1 VTPSDKRAVTG
12 SAFRFRLERVRAVRE
27 RKEKLAKQE
36 LASALS
42 RLSSTEAD
50 LRAIDAHLEQAH
62 VEQRAAATRSETLS
76 AAEMLERQV
85 FLERVEAQ
93 RGVHVQ
99 ELEQRTGEVA
109 DRGAALTVASS
120 EHEMLNRLRERH
132 RTEHKREADRREQ
145 GALDEIATSRFRRSS
160 A

>member
-1 VTPSDKRAVTG
+1 VSDKQAVTG
-12 SAFRFRLERVRAVRE
+12 PAFRFRLERVRAVRE

-36 LASALS
+36 LANALS

-50 LRAIDAHLEQAH
+50 LRAIDEHLEQAH
-62 VEQRAAATRSETLS
+62 VEQRAATAQSETLS
-76 AAEMLERQV
+76 AAELLERQI

-93 RGVHVQ
+93 RCAHVQ
-99 ELEQRTGEVA
+99 ELQQRTGEVA

-120 EHEMLNRLRERH
+120 EHEMLNRLRERDH
-132 RTEHKREADRREQ
+132 SEHKREADRQEQ
-145 GALDEIATSRFRRSS
+145 GALDEIATSRFYRSP

>member
-1 VTPSDKRAVTG
+1 VTG
-12 SAFRFRLERVRAVRE
+12 PAFRFRLERVRAVRE

-36 LASALS
+36 LAKALS

-62 VEQRAAATRSETLS
+62 VEQRAAAGSSETLS
-76 AAEMLERQV
+76 AAELLERQV

-93 RGVHVQ
+93 RNAHAQ
-99 ELEQRTGEVA
+99 ELEQRAGEVVSRDA
-109 DRGAALTVASS
+109 ELTVASS
-120 EHEMLNRLRERH
+120 EHEMLNRLRERDH
-132 RTEHKREADRREQ
+132 SEHKREAARQEQ
-145 GALDEIATSRFRRSS
+145 GTLDEIAASRFNRSP